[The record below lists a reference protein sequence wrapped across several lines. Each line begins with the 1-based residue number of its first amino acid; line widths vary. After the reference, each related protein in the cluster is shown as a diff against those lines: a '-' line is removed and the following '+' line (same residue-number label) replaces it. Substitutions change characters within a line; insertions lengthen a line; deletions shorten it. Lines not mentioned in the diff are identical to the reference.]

1 MTHKFSRRQM
11 LKGMGLLGA
20 SAVLSG
26 CVQGVP
32 VQPASQAGDAAD
44 MSEDIRIE
52 WWTINLK
59 KNFGEIMQQ
68 YIDDFEAAHPGVTIE
83 WVDVPGNEV
92 ARKYATALA
101 GGTPPDVANMYQVPR
116 FIELGA
122 VRELDDLVPSD
133 EQEKFGGYWQQG
145 RIGGNHYALPWY
157 ATFARPTIVNGGLL
171 NSAGVD
177 MENPLLTWQEIFE
190 IGRGAQGTWP
200 AGTIPFIDCWYPTTS
215 WAIEEG
221 LDIITEDGT
230 MATVNTP
237 EWESHLQTL
246 LDLHNEG
253 LLSTDGY
260 ACPDPRSAIDWFW
273 QGQGSAITSGPWILN
288 RTTLDV
294 LEDLEVDVWPTT
306 VGSANRIAADAQV
319 FVVSKQSAHPDVA
332 AEFALFVSQTEQFIP
347 FAKAVAIAPTY
358 LPALDDPFFT
368 EPPSEEPADLQQAL
382 IRKGIDVGI
391 QDLKRVT
398 IQPRTKPFFYWTTLT
413 EDVPKLVA
421 EEELAMVE
429 GDLPVADFLVRWEE
443 ELNLAIEDALAKG
456 AF

>member
-1 MTHKFSRRQM
+1 MSHKFSRREM
-11 LKGMGLLGA
+11 LKGLALVGA
-20 SAVLSG
+20 GAVAAA
-26 CVQGVP
+26 CVP
-32 VQPASQAGDAAD
+32 VEPGQSASQAGDAGSMA
-44 MSEDIRIE
+44 EEITIE

-59 KNFGEIMQQ
+59 KNFGEIMQG

-122 VRELDDLVPSD
+122 VRELDDLISAE
-133 EQEKFGGYWQQG
+133 EQEKFGGYWKQG
-145 RIGGNHYALPWY
+145 AIGGKHYAVPWY
-157 ATFARPTIVNGGLL
+157 ATFARPTIVNGVLL
-171 NSAGVD
+171 NEAGVD
-177 MENPLLTWQEIFE
+177 MTNPLLTWQEIFE
-190 IGRGAQGTWP
+190 IGRQAQGTW
-200 AGTIPFIDCWYPTTS
+200 AEGVIPFIDCWYPTQS

-221 LDIITEDGT
+221 LDIIDAEGT
-230 MATVNTP
+230 QATVNTP
-237 EWESHLQTL
+237 EWESHIQTL

-260 ACPDPRSAIDWFW
+260 ACPDPRTAIDWFW
-273 QGQGSAITSGPWILN
+273 QELGSAITSGPWILN
-288 RTTLDV
+288 RTSLEV
-294 LEDLEVDVWPTT
+294 LEALEVDVWPTT

-319 FVVSKQSAHPDVA
+319 FVVSKQSAHPDIA

-347 FAKAVAIAPTY
+347 FGQAVAIAPTY

-368 EPPSEEPADLQQAL
+368 EPPAEEPADTQQAL
-382 IRKGIDVGI
+382 IRKGIEVGI
-391 QDLKRVT
+391 QDLKRVE

-413 EDVPKLVA
+413 EDVPKLVS

-429 GDLPVADFLVRWEE
+429 GDLPVADFLARWEE

-456 AF
+456 VF